1 MANLGQITQTDPL
14 LIPTPRLNTL
24 QPTSRKDLPHPSN
37 NTHNPIKSMAT
48 AAHEQDDFQLNNH
61 EPPPPAYELSDTEL
75 DRKIAAAAQR
85 SLASSEQNNLGRPNL
100 PPIDEDGF
108 PIWSDELFEFN
119 RQQREFEAEEARNSK
134 AQSEYRPSAQH
145 HYSAPSASAST
156 SSSPPPVHARP
167 LNNARRSL
175 PPAVEGSVG
184 LNVYKQKQDRLGWM
198 DENAHG
204 IARDDDPDPPMTATQ
219 NGGRAPTSVR
229 PPTQLQVQV
238 GPRPHDMLAQPQSP
252 VSDVEDDI
260 PGSGLNRAPTYH
272 PRGQAH
278 PGHARVIS
286 ERCRLA
292 RMAAVAPSLEGPAYE
307 EVMRTTTPATRP
319 APSANERRQ
328 SGVQGEWRPVQAK
341 PQVQERVAGV
351 RHSTIGVPAAQ
362 PTWATSPS
370 TYTASPS
377 AYTSSPVTVPVPTS
391 VPATTRPSAALPPL
405 LLPPLLRHQPWR
417 HLQTILHLDLER
429 SILPLL
435 TAQRRTI
442 PSPADKIPFQAM
454 DTLMH
459 KENCTIQERT
469 RFTSTSFR
477 LIFSTHLT
485 DRNVPSSAV
494 ISTISKTLAFKAPP
508 PPPVRM
514 GTNDDD
520 GVSVLSGRS
529 GGGRQ
534 GSVYSGGAGARVSM
548 YGGAPVGGIM
558 SGGASA
564 PGTTTYVPPLPLSGG
579 YQPGGGG
586 YQPGAASGYQ
596 SATASGGY
604 QPAAGGGYQP
614 GLGAQVPGAGG
625 YQPNVQAGAGGYQPQ
640 WTPSG
645 QPVGTGSY
653 QPQSPPGAFNPQSS
667 NAQQSG
673 TGYQP
678 QFQPQP
684 TAGTQPQAEYQP
696 QQMGTG
702 TYQPQASGAYQPQQ
716 VYAQPGTPM
725 AGQAGPAAATFVAPP
740 PPPKKVGGKL
750 YKRL

>member
-1 MANLGQITQTDPL
+1 
-14 LIPTPRLNTL
+14 
-24 QPTSRKDLPHPSN
+24 
-37 NTHNPIKSMAT
+37 MAT
-48 AAHEQDDFQLNNH
+48 AAHEHDDYQLNNH
-61 EPPPPAYELSDTEL
+61 EPPPPAYELSDAEL

-85 SLASSEQNNLGRPNL
+85 SLALSEQNNLGRPNL

-108 PIWSDELFEFN
+108 PVWSDELFEFN

-184 LNVYKQKQDRLGWM
+184 LNVHKQKQDRLGWM
-198 DENAHG
+198 DENAQG
-204 IARDDDPDPPMTATQ
+204 IARDDDPHPPMTATQ

-238 GPRPHDMLAQPQSP
+238 GPRPHDVLAQPQSP

-286 ERCRLA
+286 ERVSRRSTDSPGGLSRNGSVDLPA
-292 RMAAVAPSLEGPAYE
+292 WTAVAPSLEGPAYE

-362 PTWATSPS
+362 PTWAPSPS

-377 AYTSSPVTVPVPTS
+377 AYTSSPVAAPVPTS
-391 VPATTRPSAALPPL
+391 VPATARPSAALPT
-405 LLPPLLRHQPWR
+405 PPAPAPAPAPTMAAFANYTAPRPGTFDPGVAYRATQNYTLAGRQD
-417 HLQTILHLDLER
+417 TVSGNGYAD
-429 SILPLL
+429 
-435 TAQRRTI
+435 AQRELHN
-442 PSPADKIPFQAM
+442 SGAHAFY
-454 DTLMH
+454 
-459 KENCTIQERT
+459 N
-469 RFTSTSFR
+469 
-477 LIFSTHLT
+477 
-485 DRNVPSSAV
+485 SAV
-494 ISTISKTLAFKAPP
+494 VSTMSKTPVFKAPP

-586 YQPGAASGYQ
+586 YQPGVASGYQ
-596 SATASGGY
+596 SATAPGGY

-645 QPVGTGSY
+645 QPAGTGSY

-667 NAQQSG
+667 YAQQSG

-702 TYQPQASGAYQPQQ
+702 TYQPQASGTYQPQQ
-716 VYAQPGTPM
+716 VYAQPGVSM